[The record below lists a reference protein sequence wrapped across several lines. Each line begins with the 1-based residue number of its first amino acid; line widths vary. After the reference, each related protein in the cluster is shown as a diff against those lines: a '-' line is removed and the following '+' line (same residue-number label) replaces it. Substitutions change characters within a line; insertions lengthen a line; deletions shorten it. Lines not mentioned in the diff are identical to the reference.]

1 MLAEPGFMQLSGLNL
16 QSGTKYLRQN
26 YGKSSI
32 FIFKETL
39 LVLTKFLF
47 LEEDMALN
55 YNSMNFCLLKSVGN
69 S

>member
-32 FIFKETL
+32 FIFKETFTSIDKISIFGGRQG
-39 LVLTKFLF
+39 TKL
-47 LEEDMALN
+47 
-55 YNSMNFCLLKSVGN
+55 
-69 S
+69 